1 MFDISTI
8 NKRFFHIKI
17 DGLELDVEPPKI
29 KVLKKIL
36 SLSNQQG
43 EQSID
48 KLSEAISLI
57 LSKNKSN
64 YKVSEDI
71 IDELDIDQYKAILT
85 EYFKWI
91 AVVKNSPN

>member
-1 MFDISTI
+1 MFDIRTI
-8 NKRFFHIKI
+8 NKRFFRIKI

-36 SLSNQQG
+36 SLSKQQD
-43 EQSID
+43 EESID
-48 KLSEAISLI
+48 QLSEAVGLI

-91 AVVKNSPN
+91 AEVKNSPN